1 MHGETF
7 QFIDV
12 IVNFLNVTLPANYT
26 ENHPLLVQSL
36 KYALFHIYTNTQLF
50 MTLLH
55 SP

>member
-26 ENHPLLVQSL
+26 NESSALSSITQIRIVSHLH
-36 KYALFHIYTNTQLF
+36 KYTIIYDT
-50 MTLLH
+50 
-55 SP
+55 SS